1 MTRLQAEAIVDRL
14 PALPRVAQTISN
26 PWTPIA
32 MEEKAAVAVVDRGGG
47 GKVKGSLDTLDIFE

>member
-1 MTRLQAEAIVDRL
+1 
-14 PALPRVAQTISN
+14 
-26 PWTPIA
+26 